1 MTPTDCRHPNNASVF
16 MPPRNWDVACAITQM
31 RAGVELTAHQ
41 KAMLARLKSA
51 ETKQTDIEEFL
62 G

>member
-1 MTPTDCRHPNNASVF
+1 MTKTDCRTPGNASIYAKPV
-16 MPPRNWDVACAITQM
+16 NWDVACAITQM

-41 KAMLARLKSA
+41 KAMFARIKSA
-51 ETKQTDIEEFL
+51 ETKQTDLEEFL